1 MIMGFLYS
9 KYIITCKNVIK
20 HSDGT
25 LTFERSF
32 EKLIVPKVPS
42 EVDFNLVVGFEHSL
56 TKDEDLDIYFEMTDP
71 YDETMAEGKL
81 FTLEAVEDNKSTSVV
96 NITKVKNVPIKKS
109 GLYSMYIKHNNKII
123 CKQDVLIRK
132 RKGEENE

>member
-32 EKLIVPKVPS
+32 EKLIVPKIPS
-42 EVDFNLVVGFEHSL
+42 ELDFNLVVGFEHSL
-56 TKDEDLDIYFEMTDP
+56 TKDEDLNIYFEMTDP
-71 YDETMAEGKL
+71 FDETMIEAKL
-81 FTLEAVEDNKSTSVV
+81 LTLEAVEDDKLTSVV
-96 NITKVKNVPIKKS
+96 NITKVKHVPVKKS
-109 GLYSMYIKHNNKII
+109 GLYSMYIKHNGKII
-123 CKQDVLIRK
+123 CKQDVLIK
-132 RKGEENE
+132 KGKEEKNE